1 MKRIIAIA
9 AGLLAA
15 AACTPL
21 LQSSTGEEAP
31 LFGFSAE
38 SSRAER
44 QWEEK
49 FKAIPKPENLRE
61 YMRRLTARPHNVGS
75 PYDKDNAEW
84 IAAKFKE
91 FGLETQI
98 ENFDVLYPTPKERLI
113 ELVEG
118 APYFKAKMQE
128 PAVPQDPTSNQQ
140 NEQLPTY
147 NAYSIDGDVTAELV
161 YVNYGLPRDYEE
173 LDRLGVSV
181 KGKIVIARYGNSW
194 RGIKP
199 KVAAEHG
206 AIGCL
211 IYSDPR
217 DDGFFQEDV
226 FPDGPMRNEN
236 GVQRGSVMD
245 MPVYP
250 GDPTTPGVGSKGD
263 VKRLALKDIPTLTK
277 IPTLPISYGDAKPLL
292 AALKGPVAPESF
304 RGALPLT
311 YHVGPGPARVH
322 LKVAFNWDIKPVY
335 DVVFKIPGSE
345 SPDQWIVRGN
355 HHDGWVN
362 GAEDPMLLGSTE
374 WAEYHGDELKQHA
387 ALYINTDGNGRGFLG
402 VEGSHSLEKFVNT
415 VARDITDPEK
425 NISVWKRGQAA
436 RLTMGRSEDRK
447 EARTRPD
454 LRIGPLGSGSDYTT
468 FIDHL
473 GIASLNVAF
482 SGEDD
487 GGIYHSIY
495 DDFYWFTKFSD
506 KDFVYGRALS
516 QTVGTMVLR
525 FADADVLPYD
535 FSDFADTIHKYND
548 ELKKLLKDKQEQV
561 HDRNQD
567 IDDGVYSAASDPRR
581 PTVAPPK
588 EEVPPFLNFAP
599 LDNAQN
605 AVDKSAQRYTKAAKA
620 FAGGS
625 AAPQTLQ
632 ALNAKLLQAERKLT
646 NPDGLPRR
654 PWFKHLIY
662 APGFYTGYGAKT
674 LPGVREGIEE
684 KRYQEAEKEITRV
697 SKALQDY
704 ADAIDSAAADLEK
717 AGH

>member
-1 MKRIIAIA
+1 MRRVLFTALICLIALMPLSA
-9 AGLLAA
+9 ANSDDDALYGF
-15 AACTPL
+15 TT
-21 LQSSTGEEAP
+21 ST
-31 LFGFSAE
+31 SHT
-38 SSRAER
+38 ER
-44 QWEEK
+44 DWENK
-49 FKAIPKPENLRE
+49 FRAIPDPKNLRD
-61 YMRRLTARPHNVGS
+61 YMQRLSARPHHVGS
-75 PYDKDNAEW
+75 PYDKQNAEW
-84 IAAKFKE
+84 ILSQFKSW
-91 FGLETQI
+91 GLDAQI
-98 ENFDVLYPTPKERLI
+98 EQFDVLFPTPKERVL
-113 ELVEG
+113 ELTE
-118 APYFKAKMQE
+118 PTHYTAKLQE
-128 PAVPQDPTSNQQ
+128 PPVAGDPTSNQQ
-140 NEQLPTY
+140 SEQLPTY
-147 NAYSIDGDVTAELV
+147 NAYSIDGDVTGKLV

-181 KGKIVIARYGNSW
+181 KGAIVIARYGNSW

-206 AIGCL
+206 AIGCI
-211 IYSDPR
+211 IYSDPA
-217 DDGFFQEDV
+217 DDGYGQGDV

-311 YHVGPGPARVH
+311 YHVGPGPAKVH